1 MTVFVNASLASG
13 KVSIIP
19 SKSVAHRLL
28 ICAALSDAPTE
39 IVCNASSKDIE
50 ATASCL
56 RKMGAEIKE
65 KDGIFRTEPIIKPL
79 GGEVFCGE
87 SGSTLR
93 FLIPVAAAL
102 GEETVFT
109 GAGRLPARPCMPL
122 VESLRAQGADIE
134 YEGMLPMT
142 VRGGLRSGKFSIAG
156 DISSQFIT
164 GLILALPLLG
174 GESEIEITGRIES
187 RPYIE
192 ITLDCIRKFGIE
204 ASFEENVI
212 RFGGGKYRAPEERLA
227 VEGDWSNAAFWLC
240 LGALTEKG
248 ITVSGLNRESLQ
260 GDRAVV
266 EILSRFGAE
275 VTWSGGDITVRG
287 GKLRATDID
296 AAEIPDLVPVLSV
309 VAAVADGKTRIYN
322 AQRLRIKE
330 SDRIEST
337 LSLLRAIGADAA
349 ETEDG
354 LEIIGKKNLIGG
366 EVRSFNDH
374 RIAMSAAVASAVTEG
389 KVTISGAE
397 AVRKSYGDFFEILRS
412 LGAEINSEEVF

>member
-1 MTVFVNASLASG
+1 MTVSVKASSVSG
-13 KVSIIP
+13 KVTVIP

-28 ICAALSDAPTE
+28 ICAALSDAPSE
-39 IVCNASSKDIE
+39 IACNASSKDIE
-50 ATASCL
+50 ATVACL
-56 RKMGAEIKE
+56 RALGAEIEE
-65 KDGIFRTEPIIKPL
+65 KDGIFRVKPIEKPL
-79 GGEVFCGE
+79 GGEIFCGE

-102 GEETVFT
+102 GEKTVFT
-109 GAGRLPARPCMPL
+109 GAGRLPERPCMPL
-122 VESLRAQGADIE
+122 VTALRERGAEIE
-134 YEGMLPMT
+134 YDGRLPMT
-142 VRGGLRSGKFSIAG
+142 VRGGLKAGGFSIAG

-174 GESEIEITGRIES
+174 GACEIEITGKIES
-187 RPYIE
+187 RPYID
-192 ITLDCIRKFGIE
+192 ITLDCVRKFGIE
-204 ASFEENVI
+204 VSLEENKI
-212 RFGGGKYRAPEERLA
+212 RFGGGKYRAPKERLT

-240 LGALTEKG
+240 LGALTERG
-248 ITVSGLNRESLQ
+248 ITVSGLARESLQ
-260 GDRAVV
+260 GDRAVA

-275 VTWSGGDITVRG
+275 VSWNGGDIAVRRE
-287 GKLRATDID
+287 KLCATDID

-309 VAAVADGKTRIYN
+309 IAAVAEGKTRIYN

-337 LSLLRAIGADAA
+337 LALLRALGADAE

-354 LEIIGKKNLIGG
+354 LEIIGKKKLTGG
-366 EVRSFNDH
+366 AVKSFNDH
-374 RIAMSAAVASAVTEG
+374 RIAMSAAVASAVTDG
-389 KVTISGAE
+389 KVTVSGAE

>member
-1 MTVFVNASLASG
+1 MTVSVSAAPASG

-50 ATASCL
+50 ATVSCL
-56 RKMGAEIKE
+56 SKMGADIEENGGIFKVNPIKE
-65 KDGIFRTEPIIKPL
+65 PL
-79 GGEVFCGE
+79 GGEIFCGE

-93 FLIPVAAAL
+93 FLIPVAVAL
-102 GEETVFT
+102 GEKTVFT
-109 GAGRLPARPCMPL
+109 GAGRLPERPCMPL
-122 VESLRAQGADIE
+122 VSALRESGAEIE
-134 YEGMLPMT
+134 YEGKLPMT
-142 VRGGLRSGKFSIAG
+142 VCKGLKSGKFRIAG

-164 GLILALPLLG
+164 GLILALPLLE
-174 GESEIEITGRIES
+174 GESEIEITGKIES
-187 RPYIE
+187 RPYID
-192 ITLDCIRKFGIE
+192 ITLDCVRKFGID
-204 ASFEENVI
+204 ATFEGNII
-212 RFGGGKYRAPEERLA
+212 RFGGGRYRSPKERLV

-240 LGALTEKG
+240 LGALTERG
-248 ITVSGLNRESLQ
+248 ITVSGLIRESLQ
-260 GDRAVV
+260 GDRAVA

-275 VTWSGGDITVRG
+275 VSWEDGEITVRG
-287 GKLRATDID
+287 GKIRAADID

-309 VAAVADGKTRIYN
+309 VAAIADGKTRIYN

-337 LSLLRAIGADAA
+337 ATLLRALGATVT
-349 ETEDG
+349 ETADG
-354 LEIIGKKNLIGG
+354 LEVEGRGKLRGG
-366 EVRSFNDH
+366 NVDSFNDH

-397 AVRKSYGDFFEILRS
+397 AIAKSYGDFFEILRA
-412 LGAEINSEEVF
+412 LGADINSEEV